1 MSEHG
6 TLVERLAR
14 HVRDLDYDRIPAEPM
29 RLAKLLVYDT
39 LGTGLGGYQEL
50 LGRKAVDFVL
60 AAMPGDGAAILGDGG
75 RSTSEGAAFANA
87 TMVKILGMDDS
98 HRSASHIAAQVIPAA
113 LAAGE
118 ARRTDGRTLLAAIV
132 GAYDVAVRVGRAVHA
147 EQRRRGLDV
156 KGTVGA
162 IAAAAAAGRCAGL
175 DAEGLS
181 DAMALAADMASGTE
195 QYVYEPGQCETKD
208 LIAGFAARNGVFA
221 TQLAA
226 HGFRGPR
233 GALDGEYGFF
243 RAFGPGR
250 DVDPGPFADLGEHY
264 AIETTAFKPHGGCRH
279 THQAVDAVQRILGE
293 VDLRPADV
301 SRVVVKTYRY
311 ATEPFFRVDP
321 DPPARGVAGLSI
333 RVATALALVRGR
345 AWPED
350 FAHWDDPE
358 VRRLRRL
365 TEVEVDPEIE
375 AAHPERNGAR
385 VVVELA
391 DGRSFAGF
399 TPYAK
404 GEPELRLTEAELTAK
419 FDALTRAVLPPGRA
433 EAIYDLCL
441 HLERAEEVGELVG
454 LTSSRAVAGRRLAVA
469 GV

>member
-14 HVRDLDYDRIPAEPM
+14 HAHDLDDDRIPAEPV
-29 RLAKLLVYDT
+29 RLAKWLLFDT
-39 LGTGLGGYQEL
+39 LGTGLGGYQEQ
-50 LGRKAVDFVL
+50 LGRKAVDFAVTQ
-60 AAMPGDGAAILGDGG
+60 MPGNAATILGDG
-75 RSTSEGAAFANA
+75 RKATVEGAAFANA

-113 LAAGE
+113 LAVGE
-118 ARRTDGRTLLAAIV
+118 AHRADGRTLLAAIV
-132 GAYDVAVRVGRAVHA
+132 AAYDVAVRVGRTVHA
-147 EQRRRGLDV
+147 VQRRRGLDI

-162 IAAAAAAGRCAGL
+162 IAAAAAVGRCAGL
-175 DAEGLS
+175 DVERLT

-208 LIAGFAARNGVFA
+208 LISGFAARSGVFA

-250 DVDPGPFADLGEHY
+250 GVDPAPFADLGEHF

-279 THQAVDAVQRILGE
+279 THQAVDAVQRILGQ
-293 VDLRPADV
+293 VDLRPEEIV
-301 SRVVVKTYRY
+301 RVVVKTYRY

-321 DPPARGVAGLSI
+321 DPSARGVAGLSI

-350 FAHWDDPE
+350 FAHWDDPA

-365 TEVEVDPEIE
+365 TDVEVDSEIE
-375 AAHPERNGAR
+375 AAHPEKNGAR
-385 VVVELA
+385 VIVKLA
-391 DGRSFAGF
+391 DGRAFNGF

-419 FDALTRAVLPPGRA
+419 FDSLTRAVLPPGRA

-441 HLERAEEVGELVG
+441 HLETAEDVGALVG
-454 LTSSRAVAGRRLAVA
+454 LTVPPAVAERRLAAA